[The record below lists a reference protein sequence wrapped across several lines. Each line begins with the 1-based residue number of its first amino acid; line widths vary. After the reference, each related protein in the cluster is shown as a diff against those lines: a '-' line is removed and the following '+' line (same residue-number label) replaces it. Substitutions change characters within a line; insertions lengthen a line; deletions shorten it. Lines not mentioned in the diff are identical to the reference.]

1 MIIHS
6 TIFIDCLLCP
16 SIGNIAMNKIVR
28 DSFLMLV
35 YALVWVV
42 GGRGIERNKQ
52 VNKYIIYNKIMIRT
66 M

>member
-1 MIIHS
+1 
-6 TIFIDCLLCP
+6 
-16 SIGNIAMNKIVR
+16 MNKIVR

-52 VNKYIIYNKIMIRT
+52 VNKYIIYNKIVIRT